1 MWWEC
6 GWVDGWTRRMVEGT
20 EGEERRKKTEVT
32 VWQWMEGVRKGK
44 RRWSGVELGDKLEGL
59 GKGWK
64 IG

>member
-1 MWWEC
+1 
-6 GWVDGWTRRMVEGT
+6 MVEGT

-32 VWQWMEGVRKGK
+32 VWQWMEGVRKGR
-44 RRWSGVELGDKLEGL
+44 RRWSEVELGDKLEGL